1 MSVLVA
7 GKTRTRDKYRTVY
20 TEKQRQELEA
30 EFERSTYI
38 TAQRKTSISSAVGL
52 SERQVKIWFQNR
64 RAKDRKQ
71 IRRRASHTKPY
82 DDDRKPSPSLENET
96 ETETNGS
103 AQTSLVASSSPSE
116 ICLPAERRFINQ
128 TLFCDPRVMPMTAH
142 PTYYSTTAR

>member
-71 IRRRASHTKPY
+71 HRRRASHTKPY
-82 DDDRKPSPSLENET
+82 DDDPQPSLENET

-103 AQTSLVASSSPSE
+103 AQTSLAASASPLE
-116 ICLPAERRFINQ
+116 ICSPAERRFINQ
-128 TLFCDPRVMPMTAH
+128 TLFCDPRVMPVTAH